1 MVTQFEVIP
10 AAKCSKRDV
19 ISALDIYCK
28 SVDAGSMSDT
38 NQIKDYI
45 WNAKYHI
52 HEPRKMFFHVLYGNN
67 NSVEGFSEF
76 AYLPENQVLV
86 LDYLCTRQ
94 RNHVLFYVFYH
105 MVLQGIEEEL
115 KKHGLIIRYIITEFS
130 LTQAEGK
137 LIDMDSNFFR
147 HLLSNEDYKLLKYP
161 YFQPPLLKHECAKEF
176 NLAIKLIATGDGN
189 PFVIEYPQYLAI
201 VQELYFSHYLPWFK
215 NDVAY
220 KEIIT
225 SLLERIQSEILKA
238 KDLVPI
244 SLVQCR
250 LFEEGQCP
258 KLSVESITFSRAK
271 KARWKKIVLL
281 TTWIL
286 LPLLVLAVCILPQFS
301 KIAGIVCSFLTII
314 AGIISIASVNKDIF
328 SRK

>member
-1 MVTQFEVIP
+1 MVTQFAVVP
-10 AAKCSKRDV
+10 AEKCSKKDV
-19 ISALDIYCK
+19 IAALDIYCK
-28 SVDAGSMSDT
+28 SVDGGSMTDT

-45 WNAKYHI
+45 WNAKCHT
-52 HEPRKMFFHVLYGNN
+52 HEPREMFFHVLYENSK
-67 NSVEGFSEF
+67 SVEGFSEF

-94 RNHVLFYVFYH
+94 RNHVLFYIFYH
-105 MVLQGIEEEL
+105 MVLQEIEEKL
-115 KKHGLIIRYIITEFS
+115 KRRGFNIRYIITELS
-130 LTQAEGK
+130 LTQADGK
-137 LIDMDSNFFR
+137 LIDKDSNFFR
-147 HLLSNEDYKLLKYP
+147 QLLSNENYRLLKYP
-161 YFQPPLLKHECAKEF
+161 YYQPPLLKYESAKEF
-176 NLAIKLIATGDGN
+176 NLAIKLIAAGDVN
-189 PFVIEYPQYLAI
+189 PFVIEYPQYLTI
-201 VQELYFSHYLPWFK
+201 IQELYFSHYLPWFK

-220 KEIIT
+220 KEIIA
-225 SLLERIQSEILKA
+225 SLLERIKSEILKT

-258 KLSVESITFSRAK
+258 KLPVESITFSRAK
-271 KARWKKIVLL
+271 KARWKRIILL
-281 TTWIL
+281 TTWIM

-301 KIAGIVCSFLTII
+301 KMAGIVCSFLTII